1 MMNSLKK
8 KYAIYIFVVSKLT
21 VFVFFIVTFSNLVV
35 TRLALSV
42 ETREIHKTDRAINS
56 LDLDI
61 INGLLQVFGTTT
73 FRIRLIKFF

>member
-1 MMNSLKK
+1 MNSLKQ

-21 VFVFFIVTFSNLVV
+21 VFVFCIVTFTNLMF

-42 ETREIHKTDRAINS
+42 ETRVMHKTDRAINS

-61 INGLLQVFGTTT
+61 INGLL
-73 FRIRLIKFF
+73 